1 MKKSGFTLMEILL
14 ALLIISIGIVSIIGL
29 LTSTL
34 GAGSK
39 ARDDLHIVSFADMVL
54 NQLHTKDWTSL
65 SAGSIAV
72 TDYDEQILT
81 MTLGTQSQYTLPIRG
96 KDENSRDRF
105 AMTYQLDL
113 AVGDE
118 FIEVTLLVWP
128 GYSTAGE
135 PKIFQTE
142 IYNWSKVP

>member
-1 MKKSGFTLMEILL
+1 MEILL

-39 ARDDLHIVSFADMVL
+39 ARNDLHIVSFADMVL
-54 NQLHTKDWTSL
+54 NQLHTTDWTSL
-65 SAGSIAV
+65 SAGSIAI
-72 TDYDEQILT
+72 TDYDEQMLT
-81 MTLGTQSQYTLPIRG
+81 IRSGAQSQYTLPIRG
-96 KDENSRDRF
+96 KDGNSRDRF
-105 AMTYQLDL
+105 AVTYQLDL
-113 AVGDE
+113 SGGDE

-135 PKIFQTE
+135 PKIFHTE